1 VKTILSKLQRLL
13 GAFLALERRT
23 SLQPTEHVS
32 RK

>member
-1 VKTILSKLQRLL
+1 MKTIFSKLQRLL
-13 GAFLALERRT
+13 ASFISLERRT